1 MPINMIVSRVVLQN
15 WKNFRNVDV
24 CFGDRGFLVGPNASG
39 KSNFLDVFRFLRDVA
54 KPGGGL
60 QRAVADRGGLSRI
73 RSLAARKDP
82 NVEIR
87 VELSSGRDNE
97 PSWIYEIGIKQEPRG
112 RRQPFLIYERVWKG
126 TEQILN
132 RPDDSDKRD
141 VLRLTQTHVE
151 QINTNEVFREV
162 SEFFQSVLYLHM
174 IPQLVRRPEQ
184 FQPSKESE
192 DPYGRRFL
200 ERIAKAT
207 PKTRDARL
215 RKIEAVLRMAV
226 PQLTN
231 LTLTKDEL
239 GIPHLEVLYEHWRPG
254 AGKQR
259 EDQFSDGTLRLLA
272 LLWILLEGDS
282 LLLLEEPELS
292 LHSEIARKLPRLIHR
307 IQGRRTRQVVISTH
321 SADLMDD
328 PGIGGEETFLLVPE
342 SEGTRIERVSDR
354 SDVQTLLEGGMTAG
368 QAVLPFTRPPGMNQ
382 LGLFE

>member
-1 MPINMIVSRVVLQN
+1 MIVSGIVLKN
-15 WKNFRNVDV
+15 WKNFRHVDV
-24 CFGDRGFLVGPNASG
+24 HFGDRGFLVGPNASG

-60 QRAVADRGGLSRI
+60 QRAVAARGGLSRI
-73 RSLAARKDP
+73 RSLAARKEP

-97 PSWIYEIGIKQEPRG
+97 PAWIYEIGIKQEPRG

-126 TEQILN
+126 TEKILA
-132 RPDDSDKRD
+132 RPDHSDERD
-141 VLRLTQTHVE
+141 LLRLTQTHVE
-151 QINTNEVFREV
+151 QINSNESFRGV
-162 SEFFQSVLYLHM
+162 SEFFQSVLYLHL
-174 IPQLVRRPEQ
+174 IPQLVRHPEQ
-184 FQPSKESE
+184 FQPSSEVPE

-207 PKTRDARL
+207 KKTRESRL
-215 RKIEAVLRMAV
+215 RKIETVLRLAV

-231 LTLTKDEL
+231 LTLTQDVL
-239 GIPHLEVLYEHWRPG
+239 GVPHIEVLYEHWRPG

-259 EDQFSDGTLRLLA
+259 EDQFSDGTLRLIA

-292 LHSEIARKLPRLIHR
+292 LHSEIVRKLPRLIHR
-307 IQGRRTRQVVISTH
+307 IQGRRTRQIMISTH

-342 SEGTRIERVSDR
+342 SEGTRVERASDR
-354 SDVQTLLEGGMTAG
+354 SDAQTLLEGGMTVAE
-368 QAVLPFTRPPGMNQ
+368 AVLPLTRPSEIDQ
-382 LGLFE
+382 LALFE

>member
-1 MPINMIVSRVVLQN
+1 MIVSKVVLKN
-15 WKNFRNVDV
+15 WKNFRHVNV

-39 KSNFLDVFRFLRDVA
+39 KSNFLDVFRFLRDIA
-54 KPGGGL
+54 KLGGGL

-73 RSLAARKDP
+73 RSLAARKEP

-87 VELSSGRDNE
+87 VELSNGRDNV
-97 PSWIYEIGIKQEPRG
+97 PSWVYEIGIKQEPRG
-112 RRQPFLIYERVWKG
+112 RRQPFLIYERVWNE
-126 TEQILN
+126 TEQILD
-132 RPDDSDKRD
+132 RPDGSDVRD

-151 QINTNEVFREV
+151 QINSNESFRDV
-162 SEFFQSVLYLHM
+162 SEFFQSVLYLHL
-174 IPQLVRRPEQ
+174 IPQLVRHPEQ
-184 FQPSKESE
+184 FQPSEAPE

-207 PKTRDARL
+207 MKTRESRL
-215 RKIEAVLRMAV
+215 RKIETALCLAV

-231 LTLTKDEL
+231 LTLTQDEL
-239 GIPHLEVLYEHWRPG
+239 GVPHLEVLYEHWRPG

-259 EDQFSDGTLRLLA
+259 EDQFSDGTLRLIA

-292 LHSEIARKLPRLIHR
+292 LHSEIVKKLPRLIHR
-307 IQGRRTRQVVISTH
+307 IQGRRTRQIVISTH

-342 SEGTRIERVSDR
+342 SEGTRVERASDR
-354 SDVQTLLEGGMTAG
+354 SDAQTLLEGGMTVA
-368 QAVLPFTRPPGMNQ
+368 QAVLPLTRPSGIDQ
-382 LGLFE
+382 LALFE

>member
-1 MPINMIVSRVVLQN
+1 MIVSRVVLKN
-15 WKNFRNVDV
+15 WKNFRNVDLRV
-24 CFGDRGFLVGPNASG
+24 GDRVFLVGPNASG

-60 QRAVADRGGLSRI
+60 QRAVADRGGLTRI

-87 VELSSGRDNE
+87 VELSNGRDNG
-97 PSWIYEIGIKQEPRG
+97 PTWTYEIGIKQEPRG
-112 RRQPFLIYERVWKG
+112 RRQPFLIHERVWDG
-126 TEQILN
+126 TKQILD

-141 VLRLTQTHVE
+141 ALRLTQTHVE
-151 QINTNEVFREV
+151 QINSNEPFREV
-162 SEFFQSVLYLHM
+162 SEFFQSVLYMHL

-184 FQPSKESE
+184 FQPSKEPE

-207 PKTRDARL
+207 PKTRNARL
-215 RKIEAVLRMAV
+215 RKIETVLRLAV

-239 GIPHLEVLYEHWRPG
+239 GIPHLEVLYEHWRPR

-272 LLWILLEGDS
+272 LLWILLEKDS

-292 LHSEIARKLPRLIHR
+292 LHSEIVRKLPRLIHR
-307 IQGRRTRQVVISTH
+307 IQGRRTRQIVVSTH
-321 SADLMDD
+321 SADLIDD

-342 SEGTRIERVSDR
+342 SEGTRIERASDR
-354 SDVQTLLEGGMTAG
+354 SDAQKLLESGMTVAH
-368 QAVLPFTRPPGMNQ
+368 AVLPLTRPPQIEQ

>member
-1 MPINMIVSRVVLQN
+1 MIVSRVTLKN
-15 WKNFRNVDV
+15 WKNFRHVDLRV
-24 CFGDRGFLVGPNASG
+24 GDRVFLVGPNASG

-60 QRAVADRGGLSRI
+60 QRAVADRGGLTRI

-87 VELSSGRDNE
+87 VELSNGRDNG
-97 PSWIYEIGIKQEPRG
+97 SIWTYEIGIGQEPRG
-112 RRQPFLIYERVWKG
+112 RRQPLLIHERVWDG
-126 TEQILN
+126 TKRILN
-132 RPDDSDKRD
+132 RPDDSDRKDR
-141 VLRLTQTHVE
+141 LRLTQTHVE
-151 QINTNEVFREV
+151 QINSNEPFREV
-162 SEFFQSVLYLHM
+162 SEFFQSVLYMHL
-174 IPQLVRRPEQ
+174 IPQLVRQPEQ
-184 FQPSKESE
+184 FQPSKEPE

-215 RKIEAVLRMAV
+215 RKIETVLRLAV

-239 GIPHLEVLYEHWRPG
+239 GVPHLEVLYEHWRPR

-272 LLWILLEGDS
+272 LLWILLERDS

-292 LHSEIARKLPRLIHR
+292 LHSEIVRKLPRLIHR
-307 IQGRRTRQVVISTH
+307 IQGRRTRQIVVSTH
-321 SADLMDD
+321 SADLIDD
-328 PGIGGEETFLLVPE
+328 PGIGGEETFLLVPQ
-342 SEGTRIERVSDR
+342 SEGTRVQRVSDR
-354 SDVQTLLEGGMTAG
+354 SDAQKLLEGGMTVAH
-368 QAVLPFTRPPGMNQ
+368 AVFPLTRPPQIEQ
-382 LGLFE
+382 LALFE